1 MYNMELKNIIAENC
15 YSFEPKLMGNSN
27 SAQNCSN
34 CRNYKRDCCAKGI
47 YNKIKYI
54 ISNN

>member
-1 MYNMELKNIIAENC
+1 MDNIKLKNIIAENC
-15 YSFEPKLMGNSN
+15 YSFEPKDMLKD
-27 SAQNCSN
+27 QVIENCTN
-34 CRNYKRDCCAKGI
+34 CKNYKKDSCDKGI